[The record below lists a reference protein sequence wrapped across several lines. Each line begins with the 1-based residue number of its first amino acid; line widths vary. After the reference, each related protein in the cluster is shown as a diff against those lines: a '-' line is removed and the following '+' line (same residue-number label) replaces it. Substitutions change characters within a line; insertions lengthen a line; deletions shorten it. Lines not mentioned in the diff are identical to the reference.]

1 MDNAEFETAK
11 KESESWYWWGV
22 PTFFRCPWK
31 EDPADCDIALVGV
44 PHSAGNGSTERDQ
57 HLGPRAVRDVSGYY
71 RRAHGVHNFAPFEE
85 SRIHDLGDVPLP
97 ESMNNEACMH
107 HIEAFY
113 KRLDA
118 VNINQGV
125 RLVDI
130 KTNDPKLQLLKINES
145 DPLIL
150 LVSLSIRDIESN

>member
-85 SRIHDLGDVPLP
+85 SRIHDLGDGLQGRDSSWGVIRYHFEQGFVRRLP
-97 ESMNNEACMH
+97 ES
-107 HIEAFY
+107 
-113 KRLDA
+113 RWA
-118 VNINQGV
+118 V
-125 RLVDI
+125 
-130 KTNDPKLQLLKINES
+130 
-145 DPLIL
+145 
-150 LVSLSIRDIESN
+150 